1 MKEDKLAI
9 KKKIK
14 LYEKLGARNFQSFV
28 FKIEDIKWK
37 VIKKVFPNY
46 LKFVDKMIDKK
57 TIKFLKRAKTEDI
70 KDKIKMITKIEKMKS
85 RKEYNRTENINY
97 HISKSNPTDFLYY
110 LNWNKSIHKKG
121 LIKDLILL
129 PITIIAITNSAAI
142 AIPLVIYNLSSLFI
156 NFQCINL
163 QNYNISRISLIKE
176 KLEKQ
181 EKKKIENDISNYGD
195 AINLVSNT
203 IKDKENIPTIEDIV
217 NNIKTKAQAEQLKQ
231 LILRE
236 KLEREN
242 NKKNI
247 KGGKQYG
254 INR

>member
-1 MKEDKLAI
+1 MK
-9 KKKIK
+9 
-14 LYEKLGARNFQSFV
+14 
-28 FKIEDIKWK
+28 
-37 VIKKVFPNY
+37 
-46 LKFVDKMIDKK
+46 
-57 TIKFLKRAKTEDI
+57 
-70 KDKIKMITKIEKMKS
+70 
-85 RKEYNRTENINY
+85 
-97 HISKSNPTDFLYY
+97 
-110 LNWNKSIHKKG
+110 
-121 LIKDLILL
+121 
-129 PITIIAITNSAAI
+129 
-142 AIPLVIYNLSSLFI
+142 
-156 NFQCINL
+156 
-163 QNYNISRISLIKE
+163 
-176 KLEKQ
+176 KQ